1 MFISLATPTILE
13 FTVYTDIAWY
23 GYTLL
28 VTDYALGLLFC
39 WLDLQMVEDFMQLLE
54 YYQSGAA
61 VLRGGTSRIFVV
73 ILLF

>member
-39 WLDLQMVEDFMQLLE
+39 WVDLQMVEDLCSCWSIIRVALL
-54 YYQSGAA
+54 Y
-61 VLRGGTSRIFVV
+61 
-73 ILLF
+73 